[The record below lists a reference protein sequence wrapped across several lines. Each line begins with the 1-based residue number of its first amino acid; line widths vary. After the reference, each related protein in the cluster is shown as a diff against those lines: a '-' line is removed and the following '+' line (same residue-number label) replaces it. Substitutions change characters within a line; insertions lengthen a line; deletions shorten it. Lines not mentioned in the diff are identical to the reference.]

1 MASLSEPEAVPFL
14 FASVPAAFASLQSKD
29 AAERLHRWGLKDV
42 IKVERFKFS
51 GRLTDE
57 TESDFLNDLI
67 CSSELA
73 STMELLSPL
82 PREALAD
89 LEVKKI
95 PCGVTNMGF
104 FDALETDGLL
114 APNGYLRKCAND
126 RVAGVEI
133 DTLVTDLL
141 LLGDDSEYA
150 GSFSSEA
157 RAEFLFQLFH
167 LIFIGGAMHQRDE
180 DCLGYLEQTKA
191 MYKDLLTVH
200 KKASTGKVEVT
211 SRVFQVSLAPA
222 AAAKGQGA
230 PLFPGGVPDHSRCFV
245 VVDPV
250 RRYATA
256 VYSNYKS
263 FW

>member
-1 MASLSEPEAVPFL
+1 MGRWPFAL
-14 FASVPAAFASLQSKD
+14 VSTVARVVT
-29 AAERLHRWGLKDV
+29 W
-42 IKVERFKFS
+42 
-51 GRLTDE
+51 
-57 TESDFLNDLI
+57 
-67 CSSELA
+67 SS
-73 STMELLSPL
+73 SPS
-82 PREALAD
+82 R
-89 LEVKKI
+89 
-95 PCGVTNMGF
+95 
-104 FDALETDGLL
+104 
-114 APNGYLRKCAND
+114 
-126 RVAGVEI
+126 
-133 DTLVTDLL
+133 
-141 LLGDDSEYA
+141 
-150 GSFSSEA
+150 
-157 RAEFLFQLFH
+157 
-167 LIFIGGAMHQRDE
+167 
-180 DCLGYLEQTKA
+180 YLEQTKA